1 MWGALARTWMLAAA
15 ACAITG
21 MAQAQPAYPSKP
33 ITLIV
38 PFAAG
43 GTSDVIARLA
53 ADEMGRGLDQR
64 FVLENVGGAG
74 GSIGLTRAARAAPD
88 GYTLAIGNTGTNA
101 AVYWTTE
108 NVQFT
113 PDAFT
118 PIGLIAKTSPVIA
131 LRKDFPAKSVAD
143 FIDYAK
149 KNPGKISLGHA
160 GVGSSNYLICIS
172 FIKAASIDV
181 SLISYRGAAP
191 ALNDA
196 MGGHVDGV
204 CDAATSVA
212 SAINGNEVKGL
223 VVSSHARL
231 KNLPDVPAAAEA
243 GVPAFQAEGW
253 NALFAPKGTPEAQR
267 SAAQGSGQ
275 RDDAATACR
284 SLIAARIG
292 RRADA
297 GLCAPTGAQ
306 RGREISRPARQIRE
320 RFSPV
325 ATPHSAW
332 CAAFPDSRWSS

>member
-1 MWGALARTWMLAAA
+1 MRAAVAVAWMLAGAA
-15 ACAITG
+15 SAALAVAG
-21 MAQAQPAYPSKP
+21 LAQAQPAYPSKQ

-64 FVLENVGGAG
+64 FIIENVGGAG

-113 PDAFT
+113 PDAFA

-172 FIKAASIDV
+172 FIKAAAIEV

-212 SAINGNEVKGL
+212 GAINGNEVKGL

-253 NALFAPKGTPEAQR
+253 NALFAPKGTPEPIIARLNEALRKAVASETMQQR
-267 SAAQGSGQ
+267 LADLSSLPASGEELTP
-275 RDDAATACR
+275 DYV
-284 SLIAARIG
+284 
-292 RRADA
+292 
-297 GLCAPTGAQ
+297 
-306 RGREISRPARQIRE
+306 RQLVPKEVEKYR
-320 RFSPV
+320 V
-325 ATPHSAW
+325 LLGK
-332 CAAFPDSRWSS
+332 

>member
-1 MWGALARTWMLAAA
+1 
-15 ACAITG
+15 
-21 MAQAQPAYPSKP
+21 
-33 ITLIV
+33 
-38 PFAAG
+38 
-43 GTSDVIARLA
+43 
-53 ADEMGRGLDQR
+53 
-64 FVLENVGGAG
+64 
-74 GSIGLTRAARAAPD
+74 
-88 GYTLAIGNTGTNA
+88 
-101 AVYWTTE
+101 
-108 NVQFT
+108 VQFT

-131 LRKDFPAKSVAD
+131 LRKDFPAKSVAE

-172 FIKAASIDV
+172 FIKAAAIDV

-223 VVSSHARL
+223 VVSAHARL

-253 NALFAPKGTPEAQR
+253 NALFAPKGTPEP
-267 SAAQGSGQ
+267 
-275 RDDAATACR
+275 
-284 SLIAARIG
+284 I
-292 RRADA
+292 
-297 GLCAPTGAQ
+297 
-306 RGREISRPARQIRE
+306 ISRLNEALRKAVASETMQQRLADLSSLPASGEELTPDYVRQLVPKEVEKYR
-320 RFSPV
+320 V
-325 ATPHSAW
+325 LLGK
-332 CAAFPDSRWSS
+332 